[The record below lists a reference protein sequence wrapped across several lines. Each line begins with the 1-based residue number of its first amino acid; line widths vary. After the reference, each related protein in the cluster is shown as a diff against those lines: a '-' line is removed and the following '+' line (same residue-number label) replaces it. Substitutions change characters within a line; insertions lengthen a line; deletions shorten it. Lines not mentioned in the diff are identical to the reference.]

1 MARPRK
7 QAPERQ
13 DRFVSFRVTED
24 EAAHIEARAAAAGLS
39 VSAYAREQARRGRVV
54 IRQSRGLD
62 AATLETVRRL
72 GVNLNQITRSLHER
86 GGREPPELADLC
98 RLIGQVLDRGLADDP
113 AHR

>member
-1 MARPRK
+1 MARPQK
-7 QAPERQ
+7 QEAERQ

-24 EAAHIEARAAAAGLS
+24 DAEAIAARAAAAGMS

-54 IRQSRGLD
+54 VRQSPGLD

-72 GVNLNQITRSLHER
+72 GVNLNQITRTMHER